1 MKGAGETTY
10 EFKFITPTQENSNI
24 GEFIYYFKKISKK
37 INEKIKITEEKVL
50 CQVKSIN
57 PIRTYPDELLSNPQL
72 DPKDIAKTINFQN
85 EDFGIFEIT
94 AKIIGYFDQS
104 LKTFINPR
112 ILPNSGDPIFLAGK
126 EDLSNWL
133 FMKKSNEEWGADIGY
148 LIHRPKDNIRAV
160 LDVNK
165 IVSTHLAVLAATG
178 SGKSY
183 TVGVILEELMKAK
196 NKAAVLVLDPHG
208 EYGTFI
214 EAESHSAFKGKK
226 GYSPKVLLIEPKK
239 IHIKFN
245 ELSHTEVFRLLESL
259 SEKMR
264 FLLGEAL
271 REVKKEN
278 TNYTV
283 ADVIQK
289 LNDKKTQDNSSSV
302 EGILWRVHEYIKN
315 RQLISDSEHNKLPEL
330 LQPGKISI
338 LNMVELEERDQQIT
352 TSVLLNRILKS
363 RISIKTGQN
372 MVDDSELLSY
382 PVFIVI
388 EEGHKFA
395 PTGEQSSSGKIL
407 KTILSEGRKFGIG
420 VCLISQRPGKLN
432 SDVLSQCM
440 SQVIMKIINPLD
452 QKNIENSVESLSQDI
467 FQELPGLTQGQAILA
482 GDAVNTTVMVQIRER
497 LIKHGGTSLN
507 AGKEWND
514 LWEPIEDESKK
525 PIIESEND
533 DEDLF

>member
-1 MKGAGETTY
+1 M
-10 EFKFITPTQENSNI
+10 
-24 GEFIYYFKKISKK
+24 
-37 INEKIKITEEKVL
+37 
-50 CQVKSIN
+50 
-57 PIRTYPDELLSNPQL
+57 
-72 DPKDIAKTINFQN
+72 DPKQITRTINFQH
-85 EDFGIFEIT
+85 EDFGIYEIT

-112 ILPNSGDPIFLAGK
+112 ILPNSGDPIFLATK
-126 EDLSNWL
+126 DDLSNWL
-133 FMKKSNEEWGADIGY
+133 FKKKANEKWGADIGF
-148 LIHRPKDNIRAV
+148 LIHRPKENIRAV
-160 LDVNK
+160 LDINK

-214 EAESHSAFKGKK
+214 EAESHTAFKGKK
-226 GYSPKVLLIEPKK
+226 GYSPKVQLIQPKD
-239 IHIKFN
+239 IHIKFC
-245 ELSHTEVFRLLESL
+245 ELSHTEIFRLLESL

-264 FLLGEAL
+264 YLLGEAL
-271 REVKKEN
+271 REVQKEN
-278 TNYTV
+278 INYTV

-302 EGILWRVHEYIKN
+302 EGILWRIHEYIKN
-315 RQLISDSEHNKLPEL
+315 RQLISDSKHNKLPEL
-330 LQPGKISI
+330 LKPGKISI

-363 RISIKTGQN
+363 RISIKTGQK
-372 MVDDSELLSY
+372 MVDESELLEY

-395 PTGEQSSSGKIL
+395 PTGEQSSSAKIL

-420 VCLISQRPGKLN
+420 ICLISQRPGKLN

-440 SQVIMKIINPLD
+440 TQIIMKIINPVD
-452 QKNIENSVESLSQDI
+452 QKNIENSVESVSQDI
-467 FQELPGLTQGQAILA
+467 FQELPGLTQGQAIIA

-507 AGKEWND
+507 AGKEWDD
-514 LWEPIEDESKK
+514 LWEPVGDESGKPNMDPEDE
-525 PIIESEND
+525 E
-533 DEDLF
+533 DELF